1 MTDNK
6 PLYVI
11 SFTGHRPNKLG
22 GYNPNPIRT
31 WVKTQML
38 DAVNRAIAK
47 FGETHEIV
55 IVWGGALGV
64 DQWAAQLANH
74 LGLRHVCIIPFDG
87 FEDRWPAKSIHE
99 YEDLC
104 ETTSVDLV
112 YEIMGRANLRC
123 HMEGEGVIVTGDSF
137 SNKIYQERNIAMVDA
152 ANAVIAVWDGSPG
165 GTANC
170 VNYAQGRKPIVRIN
184 PKNITEGK

>member
-1 MTDNK
+1 MDK

-11 SFTGHRPNKLG
+11 SFTGHRPTKLG
-22 GYNPNPIRT
+22 GYNPNPMRT
-31 WVKTQML
+31 WVKAQML
-38 DAVNRAIAK
+38 DAVNRAITK

-74 LGLRHVCIIPFDG
+74 LGLRHVCIIPFWG
-87 FEDRWPAKSIHE
+87 FEKRWPWASKE
-99 YEDLC
+99 AFGALC
-104 ETTSVDLV
+104 ETTD
-112 YEIMGRANLRC
+112 INLLRQLFD
-123 HMEGEGVIVTGDSF
+123 HDVHGNTAGVMPVHSSDDNEYNPAAYQTR
-137 SNKIYQERNIAMVDA
+137 NKMMVDVA
-152 ANAVIAVWDGSPG
+152 DAVIAVWDGSPG

-184 PKNITEGK
+184 PNNR